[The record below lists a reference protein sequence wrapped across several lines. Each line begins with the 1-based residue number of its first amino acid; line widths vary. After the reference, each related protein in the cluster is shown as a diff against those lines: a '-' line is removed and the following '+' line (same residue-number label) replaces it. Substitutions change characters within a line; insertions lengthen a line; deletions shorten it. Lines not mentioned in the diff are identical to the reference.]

1 MIPMAPDLTLPRR
14 PSSDAIACPGCDL
27 LQRLPILPPGGR
39 ARCPRCGEVL
49 ATASTDPIDWPLA
62 LAIAAAI
69 VLVVANTTPLMGIS
83 AVGRT
88 ADTTILGGAL
98 TMWTQGQALTGALV
112 AICVAAA
119 PGAYILFMLT
129 VLLAARRPPAPRWA
143 GELLRLAGHLQ
154 LWAMPEVM
162 LLGILVALVKIAE
175 LATVDAGVG
184 LYATGALPVLLAGI
198 AVSFDPRAIWERVL
212 WADGEVPPRTS
223 RQAPLK
229 TTADPAVEE
238 PPR

>member
-1 MIPMAPDLTLPRR
+1 MIPTVPDSTLPSRLGAE
-14 PSSDAIACPGCDL
+14 AIACPSCDL
-27 LQRLPILPPGGR
+27 LQRLPMLPPGGR

-49 ATASTDPIDWPLA
+49 VTAPTDPIDQPLA
-62 LAIAAAI
+62 LAVAAAI
-69 VLVVANTTPLMGIS
+69 CLVVANATPLMGIS

-98 TMWTQGQALTGALV
+98 AMWTQGQPLTGALV
-112 AICVAAA
+112 AICAAVA
-119 PGAYILFMLT
+119 PGAYVLFMLI

-143 GELLRLAGHLQ
+143 GELLRLAEHLQ

-184 LYATGALPVLLAGI
+184 LYTTGALPVLLAGI

-212 WADGEVPPRTS
+212 WADGDVPPRMP
-223 RQAPLK
+223 RRMPLK
-229 TTADPAVEE
+229 TTTDPAVEE